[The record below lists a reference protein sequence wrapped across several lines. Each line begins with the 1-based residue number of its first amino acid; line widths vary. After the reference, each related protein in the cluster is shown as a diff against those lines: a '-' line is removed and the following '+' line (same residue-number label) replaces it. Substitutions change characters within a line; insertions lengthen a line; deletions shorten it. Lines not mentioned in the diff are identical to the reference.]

1 MWYTKYMII
10 SEVLNLF
17 KTGDKIVYPNQGV
30 GIIDLIEE
38 KEFQGKTQ
46 KFYNIHL
53 LNNSLKITLPYA
65 RIENS
70 NIRLVSDAN
79 TLDNILNSLENLRE
93 ESSDIDL
100 SSSKDRFIV
109 NSAKAKSGLLMDYIE
124 VFLNLSLIKRQH
136 SLNSSEN
143 QMLNTIKKVILEE
156 ISLVKDITNNEANEI
171 LEKNLSL

>member
-1 MWYTKYMII
+1 M
-10 SEVLNLF
+10 F

-100 SSSKDRFIV
+100 SNSKDRFIV

-156 ISLVKDITNNEANEI
+156 ISLVKDITNTEANEI

>member
-1 MWYTKYMII
+1 M
-10 SEVLNLF
+10 F

-38 KEFQGKTQ
+38 KEFRGETQ

-53 LNNSLKITLPYA
+53 LNNSLKITLPCN

-70 NIRLVSDAN
+70 SIRLICDSN
-79 TLDNILNSLENLRE
+79 TLDNILDNLKRLSE
-93 ESSDIDL
+93 QNDAID
-100 SSSKDRFIV
+100 STNSKDRFLT
-109 NSAKAKSGLLMDYIE
+109 NSAKVKSGSLQDYIE
-124 VFLNLSLIKRQH
+124 VFLNLSLIKRSH

-143 QMLNTIKKVILEE
+143 QMLNTIKKVLIEE
-156 ISLVKDITNNEANEI
+156 ISLVKNITDNEANDL